1 MRVLIVDDEPLAR
14 SRLSRLLAQLPGY
27 QVVAEAENGQQ
38 ALQLCA
44 QLNPDLVFLDIEM
57 PGADGLSVAAELS
70 HNQPP
75 PAVIFVTAHPQHALA
90 AYQVTP
96 AGYLLKPVG
105 LETLQQCLQRLG
117 VSTRVHLEKQKA
129 SAPRLSFRIGLD
141 QRSILLSELYYL
153 QAEDKY
159 VRLVYQGGEALTETS
174 LKQLQERYPDQ
185 LLRIHRH
192 TLVLAERVCGLSRGA
207 DGQHLIMLRDCPDQ
221 PEISRRELAQV
232 KALLNVTSQRPL

>member
-14 SRLSRLLAQLPGY
+14 SRLSRLLAQLPQY
-27 QVVAEAENGQQ
+27 QVVGEAENGQQ

-44 QLNPDLVFLDIEM
+44 ELNPDLVFLDIEM
-57 PGADGLSVAAELS
+57 PGADGLSVAAELGN
-70 HNQPP
+70 NQPP

-90 AYQVTP
+90 AYQVAP

-105 LETLQQCLQRLG
+105 LDALQQCLQRLG

-129 SAPRLSFRIGLD
+129 SAPRLSFRIGME
-141 QRSILLSELYYL
+141 QRSILLSELFYL

-174 LKQLQERYPDQ
+174 LKQLQQKFPQQ
-185 LLRIHRH
+185 LVRIHRN
-192 TLVLAERVCGLSRGA
+192 TLVVAERICGIGRSA
-207 DGQHLIMLRDCPDQ
+207 EGQHLVLLRDCPDQ
-221 PEISRRELAQV
+221 PEISRRELAHIRE
-232 KALLNVTSQRPL
+232 LIGES

>member
-14 SRLSRLLAQLPGY
+14 SRLSRLLSQLNDY
-27 QVVAEAENGQQ
+27 QVVGEAENGRQ

-44 QLNPDLVFLDIEM
+44 ELNPDLVFLDIEM
-57 PGADGLSVAAELS
+57 PGADGLSVAAELG

-90 AYQVTP
+90 AYQVAP
-96 AGYLLKPVG
+96 AGYLLKPIG
-105 LETLQQCLQRLG
+105 LESLQQCLQRLG
-117 VSTRVHLEKQKA
+117 VSTRVHLEKQKIA
-129 SAPRLSFRIGLD
+129 LPRLSFRVGIE
-141 QRSILLSELYYL
+141 QRSILLNELYFL

-174 LKQLQERYPDQ
+174 LKQFADKFPQH
-185 LLRIHRH
+185 LLRVHRN
-192 TLVLAERVCGLSRGA
+192 TLVLAERVVAISRSA
-207 DGQHLIMLRDCPDQ
+207 DGLHLVQLRDCTEQ

-232 KALLNVTSQRPL
+232 RAILQSG